1 MIAIFYRVTNM
12 SDVDIWTDSL
22 KEANKAF
29 DDVVDLSRGG
39 LSLIEYTADPVVA
52 FISEMNK
59 VGGWA
64 KSHRTLRGLA

>member
-1 MIAIFYRVTNM
+1 MIATFYRVTNM
-12 SDVDIWTDSL
+12 ADVDIWTDSL
-22 KEANKAF
+22 KEANNAF
-29 DDVVDLSRGG
+29 DSVGEGSRGG

-64 KSHRTLRGLA
+64 RSHRTRRGRE